1 MISSLCLSMI
11 FWKSAVMPGHD
22 GKTNRFQVVSK
33 SLGPVGAATAV
44 WSEIPSARAGV
55 RRRIGVVATASAIG
69 PAMPAQA
76 ASAGDFDDI
85 GARWRGQWGQRH
97 RVGVASPSK
106 RSDKES
112 GLFRSVHKLLP

>member
-44 WSEIPSARAGV
+44 WSEIPSARAGM
-55 RRRIGVVATASAIG
+55 RRRIGVVAPASAIG
-69 PAMPAQA
+69 SAMPAP
-76 ASAGDFDDI
+76 
-85 GARWRGQWGQRH
+85 WH
-97 RVGVASPSK
+97 RVGGTSAHQ
-106 RSDKES
+106 RAGQES
-112 GLFRSVHKLLP
+112 GCDQSVHELLP